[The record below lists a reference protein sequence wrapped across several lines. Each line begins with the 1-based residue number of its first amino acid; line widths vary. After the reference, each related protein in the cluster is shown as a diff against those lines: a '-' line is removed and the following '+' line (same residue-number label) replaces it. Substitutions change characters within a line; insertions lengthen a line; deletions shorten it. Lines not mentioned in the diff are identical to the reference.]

1 MRKSWLT
8 PPRLPVLLVFVW
20 LHLLPTSRS
29 ASSADSAHEY
39 ITSDESAN
47 EASLESEQSLGSFD
61 LGSLSVPAEADVGDG
76 DVGHEGQE
84 GHEGH
89 GEGHGDNKRGGGSDH
104 EEAEEVNTDFLREEL
119 ELEEQEK
126 KVGVITKPW
135 NISDSGPVRW
145 MYNRYYFNRAN
156 SPGQTAPG
164 QAHILSPLILK

>member
-39 ITSDESAN
+39 ITSEESAN
-47 EASLESEQSLGSFD
+47 EASLESGQSLRSFD
-61 LGSLSVPAEADVGDG
+61 LGSLAVPAEADGEDG
-76 DVGHEGQE
+76 DEGHE

-104 EEAEEVNTDFLREEL
+104 EEAEEVNTDFLREEEL
-119 ELEEQEK
+119 ELEELEK
-126 KVGVITKPW
+126 KVGIVTKPW
-135 NISDSGPVRW
+135 NI
-145 MYNRYYFNRAN
+145 
-156 SPGQTAPG
+156 
-164 QAHILSPLILK
+164 